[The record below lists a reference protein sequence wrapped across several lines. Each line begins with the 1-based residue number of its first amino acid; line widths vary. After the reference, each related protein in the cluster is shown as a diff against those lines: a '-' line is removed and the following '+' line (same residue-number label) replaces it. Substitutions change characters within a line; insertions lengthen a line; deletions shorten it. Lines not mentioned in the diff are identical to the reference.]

1 MFILL
6 LGTANATNDTDDATS
21 FEQDVRNQLNEI
33 LWKVDEL
40 RKKANDN
47 QNDASDKFDSMMSA
61 LRTLKRDINDTWIE
75 ARKTKEVV
83 QNMDKVAKQKS
94 SCEAINNGL
103 PLTTVSNRIK
113 YYIPALLMKHRVI
126 KGDLPEMLRKI
137 NFRKRC
143 TDLFFILQLTWYQ
156 ARDFC
161 SNNSMHLASPRNQH
175 ELSRLYDKIKD
186 RYGTNTHWWLLAS
199 DVNQTAG
206 DFKWHNGRAFDQDNS
221 MWYDHADEPNSFGKG
236 HEACVNLATSVR
248 AKLNDDDC
256 ADNKK
261 DHYFVC
267 EVPEEC
273 YGSIE
278 QEVA

>member
-1 MFILL
+1 MRPLWLL
-6 LGTANATNDTDDATS
+6 MSTLLFGTATATNDTDDASS

-47 QNDASDKFDSMMSA
+47 RNDASDKFDSMMSA
-61 LRTLKRDINDTWIE
+61 LRALKRDINDTWIE
-75 ARKTKEVV
+75 ARKTNEVV

-94 SCEAINNGL
+94 SCEAINSGL

-113 YYIPALLMKHRVI
+113 YYIPALLMKHR
-126 KGDLPEMLRKI
+126 
-137 NFRKRC
+137 
-143 TDLFFILQLTWYQ
+143 LTWYQ

-161 SNNSMHLASPRNQH
+161 ANNSMYLASPRNQH
-175 ELSRLYDKIKD
+175 ELNRLYDKIKD
-186 RYGTNTHWWLLAS
+186 RYGTNTHWWLSAS

-206 DFKWHNGRAFDQDNS
+206 DFKWHNGRAFHQDNS
-221 MWYDHADEPNSFGKG
+221 MWYNDANEPNSFGKG

-256 ADNKK
+256 ADSKK

-278 QEVA
+278 QEVD